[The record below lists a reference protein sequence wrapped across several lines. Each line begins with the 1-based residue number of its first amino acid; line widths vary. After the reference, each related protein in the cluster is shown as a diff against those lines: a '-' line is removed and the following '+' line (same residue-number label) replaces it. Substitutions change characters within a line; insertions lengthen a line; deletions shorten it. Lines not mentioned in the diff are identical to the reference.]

1 MPLPPTAK
9 KLRTLAQ
16 IAAKLQEGEH
26 FPITRL
32 TTLKG
37 FCEDPEAAAKFAL
50 YLAKLTQAK
59 AKPTKPE
66 YERLIAD
73 GVRAMTRHLRK
84 PTEQSKSR
92 LEELLAQAKQAQN
105 KFEHQQWADV
115 RIVECW
121 DLLIVETAMECILQP
136 WYSSVHRL
144 PTGEEVRRKV
154 RFTLRVGPESEVH
167 PDDGGDRGVLG
178 AALLRAG
185 MEEGGGGVTGE
196 SPDTPAFLV
205 PESSDSNRG
214 RHKLITSATLL
225 CGFCPRLLAGSFGR
239 VQFRDLAPDQ
249 C

>member
-1 MPLPPTAK
+1 MPLPPPAAK
-9 KLRTLAQ
+9 KIRTLAQ

-73 GVRAMTRHLRK
+73 GVRAMTRHLRN

-92 LEELLAQAKQAQN
+92 LEELLAQAKQAQS

-136 WYSSVHRL
+136 WYSSAIGYQLARKYAEKYDSRYGSGLIPKSAPMMAEIVEFWGRHFFGR
-144 PTGEEVRRKV
+144 GWRKV
-154 RFTLRVGPESEVH
+154 VG
-167 PDDGGDRGVLG
+167 
-178 AALLRAG
+178 A
-185 MEEGGGGVTGE
+185 VT
-196 SPDTPAFLV
+196 
-205 PESSDSNRG
+205 
-214 RHKLITSATLL
+214 
-225 CGFCPRLLAGSFGR
+225 
-239 VQFRDLAPDQ
+239 
-249 C
+249 